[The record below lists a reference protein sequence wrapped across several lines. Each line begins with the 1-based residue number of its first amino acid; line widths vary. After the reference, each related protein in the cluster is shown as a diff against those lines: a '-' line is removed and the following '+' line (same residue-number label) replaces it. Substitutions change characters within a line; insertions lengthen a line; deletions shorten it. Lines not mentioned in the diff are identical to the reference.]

1 MLHWLVTQVLNVKH
15 RTGGN
20 DNEGHATNNVSGENV
35 RRPNVP
41 RTLRDDLLLKQC
53 EDIKSKYLATFHA
66 KLAAVKAGFESAS
79 KQVRLSSSLLAP
91 FFKAPFHYISFA
103 FSNII
108 FFITRTCLIPHLH
121 SPG

>member
-20 DNEGHATNNVSGENV
+20 DNEGHATNNVSGDNV
-35 RRPNVP
+35 QRPNVP

-91 FFKAPFHYISFA
+91 FLKATFSLYIVCIFEH
-103 FSNII
+103 NI
-108 FFITRTCLIPHLH
+108 FITRTCLIPHLH